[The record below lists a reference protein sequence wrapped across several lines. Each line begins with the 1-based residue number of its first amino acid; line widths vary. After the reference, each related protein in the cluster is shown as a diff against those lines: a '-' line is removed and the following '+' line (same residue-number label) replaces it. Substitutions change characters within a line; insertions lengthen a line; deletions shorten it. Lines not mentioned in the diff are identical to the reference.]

1 MSKPTGDLWP
11 QLKKLLKPLL
21 KPPKA
26 DHQEGAGK
34 MGWWRERLAQQGP
47 RNTGSRRVRGVCGVC
62 GKGASWSEEVSFEQ
76 LPPPRVHECVPA
88 AIVTLCCSRTEGV
101 KQTGSKQCLAPFVSP
116 LPFFCSPPSQS
127 TGLLCIDFPHSAAR
141 QPLSAVLYALF
152 WLFCIATTSP
162 AVLSSG
168 ILWSVRMQRASWL
181 DAAH

>member
-1 MSKPTGDLWP
+1 MTSDSSWRGYWSQCWSP
-11 QLKKLLKPLL
+11 LKLTIKEGLGKRPDEGKGWLTRVTAKELLGL
-21 KPPKA
+21 
-26 DHQEGAGK
+26 G
-34 MGWWRERLAQQGP
+34 GWGVLA
-47 RNTGSRRVRGVCGVC
+47 VCVCVERGV
-62 GKGASWSEEVSFEQ
+62 SWSEEVSFEQ
-76 LPPPRVHECVPA
+76 PPPPRVHKCVPA
-88 AIVTLCCSRTEGV
+88 AIVAVCYSRTEGL

-168 ILWSVRMQRASWL
+168 ILCSVRMRRASWL